1 MNKGKTDSTTGHS
14 FVPIVGPFL
23 RVICPHF
30 RDLEIWRD
38 LRKDYDR
45 NSILSHLVWHCGYV
59 HPKIREQVGEEKI
72 FWLWK
77 NIFQLLEEEIK
88 RVFAEQDTENTEIQQ
103 MQECCEQYILRGR
116 NNGTENPIFLEI
128 CIRNIA
134 LVLGKYIPSPPP
146 EMEKVRKVEEEMRAV
161 SK

>member
-88 RVFAEQDTENTEIQQ
+88 RVFAEQDIENPKIQQ
-103 MQECCEQYILRGR
+103 MQECCEQYILRG
-116 NNGTENPIFLEI
+116 NNTKNPMLLEI
-128 CIRNIA
+128 CISNIA
-134 LVLGKYIPSPPP
+134 LVLGKFIPLPPP
-146 EMEKVRKVEEEMRAV
+146 EMKEVREIEEEIMTATR
-161 SK
+161 